1 MRYVRGRDFD
11 ARHEFETALQ
21 PDMRSRHTEAYARLL
36 DFLVEFDTDGFRS
49 ARRDWTEA
57 GVNNIWVYSDGPL
70 RCAIQVLSNGGMEE
84 DQVTLLATVFVE
96 GHAELVIWLGDFV
109 TIADQRLKEGEVV
122 VWV

>member
-1 MRYVRGRDFD
+1 
-11 ARHEFETALQ
+11 
-21 PDMRSRHTEAYARLL
+21 
-36 DFLVEFDTDGFRS
+36 
-49 ARRDWTEA
+49 
-57 GVNNIWVYSDGPL
+57 
-70 RCAIQVLSNGGMEE
+70 MEE